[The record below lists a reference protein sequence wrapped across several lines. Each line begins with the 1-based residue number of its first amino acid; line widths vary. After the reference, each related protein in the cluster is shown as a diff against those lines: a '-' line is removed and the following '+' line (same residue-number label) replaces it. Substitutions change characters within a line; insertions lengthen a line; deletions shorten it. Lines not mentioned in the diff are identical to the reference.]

1 MLIVIEPVIKAP
13 LFNSTI
19 IIYVPFS
26 LIVYLKLVE
35 VVIVLSGK
43 IIDLTLE
50 LITVISSVI
59 LSLVIALLDGTILIY
74 SSIPPYVG
82 VIVELSSFDKT
93 FTILEI
99 LVSYPLE
106 FLTVYFTSYNPGTPF
121 FTSFFIETFFV
132 IFPSTLSVAE

>member
-26 LIVYLKLVE
+26 LIVYLKLVD

-82 VIVELSSFDKT
+82 IIVELSSFDKT

-106 FLTVYFTSYNPGTPF
+106 FLTVYFTSYNPGAPF
-121 FTSFFIETFFV
+121 FTSFFI
-132 IFPSTLSVAE
+132 L